1 MISFCCS
8 DRFGLSASMGIRF
21 IPSRDDQIDSFKELS
36 KWIFDSNYHELFSEI
51 LETEKVLEEA
61 KRWLLMWK

>member
-1 MISFCCS
+1 MV
-8 DRFGLSASMGIRF
+8 IRF

-61 KRWLLMWK
+61 KRWLLM